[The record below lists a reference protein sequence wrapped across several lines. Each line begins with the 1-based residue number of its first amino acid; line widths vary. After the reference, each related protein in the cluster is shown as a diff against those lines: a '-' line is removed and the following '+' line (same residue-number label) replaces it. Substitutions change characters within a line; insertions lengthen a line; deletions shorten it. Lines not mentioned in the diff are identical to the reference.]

1 MKALTLYPK
10 LTINGIS
17 KNRQAYIPYILTCV
31 GMVMMFYIVSF
42 LSKSDFVANMPG
54 GDTMKLLLTFGCV
67 ILVLFSAIFLFYTN
81 SFLIKS
87 RKKELGLYNILGM
100 SKKNIAAVML
110 WESVIVYA
118 ISAVAGIICG
128 ILFSKAAELL
138 VTNLL
143 KGSVSYAF
151 SINPAS
157 ITQTLFW
164 FAIIFVLILIN
175 SLRQVHKASP
185 VELLRS
191 ENTGDK
197 QAPKLNIIK
206 TVTGVILL
214 VIAYAIALFVK
225 NPLSAAGLF
234 LFAVGLV
241 MIATE
246 FLFTAGSV
254 ALCKLLQ
261 KNKKYYYKTNHF
273 VSVSQ
278 MVFRMNRNGSG
289 LSNICILSTM
299 VLVTLTATIS
309 LYAGEEDTLNST
321 FPHQISVQTTSENDS
336 DFENVR
342 AEIERIIAE
351 NGVTTVNS
359 ISYNYFSSGAI
370 IDGSNALSD
379 YLKGLSSGSSDIR
392 IMTVVPVEYYNLYT
406 GKNIVLADNEA
417 VIVCERADYAHGT
430 ICFDGENELSITA
443 KVEDFPIVSAAD
455 MQVYPSMAV
464 FVKDMDTVKAIAGE
478 SGILGNYYGIDLAE
492 DDDAQI
498 KLANAL
504 SCIESEASINVRSKA
519 FEGLEFYATFGG
531 FFFLGIVLGSIFLCA
546 AVLIMYYKQISEG
559 FEDKERFEILRKVGM
574 TKKEIKQ
581 SINSQVLTVFFA
593 PLVTAAIHTMFALP
607 IILRLLSLFGFT
619 NAPLF
624 LAVAGICIAIFAV
637 IYITAYIITARSY
650 YRIVSE

>member
-10 LTINGIS
+10 LTINGIT

-54 GDTMKLLLTFGCV
+54 GEVMKMLLTFGCV
-67 ILVLFSAIFLFYTN
+67 ILVLFSAIYLFYTN

-118 ISAVAGIICG
+118 VSAVAGILCG

-143 KGSVSYAF
+143 KGSVNYAF

-164 FAIIFVLILIN
+164 FAVIFVLILIN

-185 VELLRS
+185 VELLKS

-197 QAPKLNIIK
+197 QAPKLNILK
-206 TVTGVILL
+206 TVTGVIFL
-214 VIAYAIALFVK
+214 VIAYAIALTVK
-225 NPLSAAGLF
+225 EPLSAAGIF

-336 DFENVR
+336 NFENVH
-342 AEIERIIAE
+342 AEVERVIAE
-351 NGVTTVNS
+351 NGVTPVNS
-359 ISYNYFSSGAI
+359 ISYNYFAAGMVV
-370 IDGSNALSD
+370 DGNNAVSD
-379 YLKGLSSGSSDIR
+379 YLAGLDTGSSDVR
-392 IMTVVPVEYYNLYT
+392 VMTIIPVEYYNLYT

-417 VIVCERADYAHGT
+417 VIVCERADYAHST
-430 ICFDGENELSITA
+430 ISFDGENELSITA
-443 KVEDFPIVSAAD
+443 KAEDFPVVSAAD

-464 FVKDMDTVKAIAGE
+464 FVKNMNTVKAIAGE
-478 SGILGNYYGIDLAE
+478 GAVLGNYCGFDLEE
-492 DDDAQI
+492 DDDVQV
-498 KLANAL
+498 KLAEKL
-504 SCIESEASINVRSKA
+504 SAIDTKASVTVRSKA
-519 FEGLEFYATFGG
+519 REGQEFYATFGG

-624 LAVAGICIAIFAV
+624 LMVAGVCIAVFAV
-637 IYITAYIITARSY
+637 IYITAYVITAKSY
-650 YRIVSE
+650 YKIVSE

>member
-42 LSKSDFVANMPG
+42 LSKSDFVANMSG

-118 ISAVAGIICG
+118 ISTVAGILCG
-128 ILFSKAAELL
+128 VLFSKAAELL

-143 KGSVSYAF
+143 KGSVNYAF

-206 TVTGVILL
+206 TVTGIILL
-214 VIAYAIALFVK
+214 VIAYTIALTVK
-225 NPLSAAGLF
+225 NPLSAAGMF
-234 LFAVGLV
+234 LLAVGLV

-321 FPHQISVQTTSENDS
+321 FPHQISIQTASENDS
-336 DFENVR
+336 NFENVR
-342 AEIERIIAE
+342 AEVEKIIAE
-351 NGVTTVNS
+351 NGVIPVNS
-359 ISYNYFSSGAI
+359 ISYNYFTSGAI
-370 IDGSNALSD
+370 IDGNNAVSD
-379 YLKGLSSGSSDIR
+379 YLKGLSTGSSDIR
-392 IMTVVPVEYYNLYT
+392 IITVIPVEYYNLYT
-406 GKNIVLADNEA
+406 GRNIVLADNEA
-417 VIVCERADYAHGT
+417 VIVCERADYAHST
-430 ICFDGENELSITA
+430 ISFDGENELSITA
-443 KVEDFPIVSAAD
+443 KAEDFPVVSAAD

-478 SGILGNYYGIDLAE
+478 SGVLGSYYGFDLAE
-492 DDDAQI
+492 DDDTQI
-498 KLANAL
+498 KLAEVL
-504 SCIESEASINVRSKA
+504 SGIESEASITVRSKA
-519 FEGLEFYATFGG
+519 FEGHEFYATFGG

-574 TKKEIKQ
+574 TKEEIKQ

-607 IILRLLSLFGFT
+607 IILRLLSLFGFV

-624 LAVAGICIAIFAV
+624 LMVAGICIAIFAV
-637 IYITAYIITARSY
+637 IYITAYVITAKSY
-650 YRIVSE
+650 YKIVSE

>member
-54 GDTMKLLLTFGCV
+54 GDTMKMLLTFGCV

-143 KGSVSYAF
+143 KESVNYAF
-151 SINPAS
+151 SINPSS

-197 QAPKLNIIK
+197 QAPKLNIFK

-214 VIAYAIALFVK
+214 VIAYAIALFVT
-225 NPLSAAGLF
+225 NPLSAAGMF

-241 MIATE
+241 IIATE

-321 FPHQISVQTTSENDS
+321 FPHQISVQTTSENDG

-351 NGVTTVNS
+351 KGVTAVNS

-464 FVKDMDTVKAIAGE
+464 FVKDMDTVKEIAGE

-498 KLANAL
+498 KLADAL
-504 SCIESEASINVRSKA
+504 SAIESEASINVRSKA
-519 FEGLEFYATFGG
+519 FEGQEFYATFGG

>member
-143 KGSVSYAF
+143 KESVNYAF
-151 SINPAS
+151 SINPSS

-225 NPLSAAGLF
+225 NPLSAAGMF

-241 MIATE
+241 IIATE

-321 FPHQISVQTTSENDS
+321 FPYQISVQTTSENDS

-359 ISYNYFSSGAI
+359 ISYNFFSSGAI

-443 KVEDFPIVSAAD
+443 KAEDFPVVSAAG
-455 MQVYPSMAV
+455 MQMYPSMAV
-464 FVKDMDTVKAIAGE
+464 FVKDMDTVKEIAGE

-498 KLANAL
+498 KLADAL
-504 SCIESEASINVRSKA
+504 SGIESEASINVRSKA
-519 FEGLEFYATFGG
+519 FEGQEFYATFGG
-531 FFFLGIVLGSIFLCA
+531 LFFLGIVLGSIFLCA

-619 NAPLF
+619 NIPLF

>member
-10 LTINGIS
+10 LTLNGIS

-54 GDTMKLLLTFGCV
+54 GDVMKMLLTFGCV

-128 ILFSKAAELL
+128 ILFSKVAELL

-143 KGSVSYAF
+143 KGSISYAF

-197 QAPKLNIIK
+197 QAPKLNIFK

-225 NPLSAAGLF
+225 NPLSAAGMF

-241 MIATE
+241 IIATE

-321 FPHQISVQTTSENDS
+321 FPYQISVQTTSENDS

-443 KVEDFPIVSAAD
+443 KVEDFPVVSAAD

-498 KLANAL
+498 KLADAL
-504 SCIESEASINVRSKA
+504 SGIESEASINVRSKA
-519 FEGLEFYATFGG
+519 FEGQEFYATFGG
-531 FFFLGIVLGSIFLCA
+531 LFFLGIVLGSIFLCA

-619 NAPLF
+619 NIPLF
-624 LAVAGICIAIFAV
+624 LAVAGICIAFFAV

>member
-10 LTINGIS
+10 LTVNGIC
-17 KNRQAYIPYILTCV
+17 KNRQAYIPYILTCI

-110 WESVIVYA
+110 WESVMVYA
-118 ISAVAGIICG
+118 ISAVAGILCG

-143 KGSVSYAF
+143 KSNVSYTF

-206 TVTGVILL
+206 TVTGVVFLL
-214 VIAYAIALFVK
+214 IAYTIALTVK
-225 NPLSAAGLF
+225 NPLSAAGMF

-261 KNKKYYYKTNHF
+261 KNKNYYYRTNHF

-278 MVFRMNRNGSG
+278 MVFRMNRNGKG

-309 LYAGEEDTLNST
+309 LYAGEHTQLNL
-321 FPHQISVQTTSENDS
+321 PPS
-336 DFENVR
+336 DFH
-342 AEIERIIAE
+342 
-351 NGVTTVNS
+351 T
-359 ISYNYFSSGAI
+359 
-370 IDGSNALSD
+370 D
-379 YLKGLSSGSSDIR
+379 
-392 IMTVVPVEYYNLYT
+392 
-406 GKNIVLADNEA
+406 NI
-417 VIVCERADYAHGT
+417 
-430 ICFDGENELSITA
+430 
-443 KVEDFPIVSAAD
+443 
-455 MQVYPSMAV
+455 
-464 FVKDMDTVKAIAGE
+464 
-478 SGILGNYYGIDLAE
+478 
-492 DDDAQI
+492 
-498 KLANAL
+498 
-504 SCIESEASINVRSKA
+504 
-519 FEGLEFYATFGG
+519 
-531 FFFLGIVLGSIFLCA
+531 
-546 AVLIMYYKQISEG
+546 
-559 FEDKERFEILRKVGM
+559 
-574 TKKEIKQ
+574 
-581 SINSQVLTVFFA
+581 
-593 PLVTAAIHTMFALP
+593 
-607 IILRLLSLFGFT
+607 
-619 NAPLF
+619 
-624 LAVAGICIAIFAV
+624 
-637 IYITAYIITARSY
+637 
-650 YRIVSE
+650 